1 MGFKSSEWPPPIN
14 STKTQTKTSAYGA
27 IEANCLGAKV
37 LVFENAVDDWVVS
50 DIKNGNAWE
59 KETFEAANLILQKF
73 DSGSVLDIGANCG
86 SFVLPLAVHHQ
97 NKNIIFHA
105 FEPQRML
112 FHQLC
117 GGAALNGLK
126 NIKIHNFG
134 CGTHNYSLEVTLP
147 DYLHNSSSYSLV
159 DEVIENLKNEQYYDY
174 CYKGQSETMD
184 IIDID
189 SMNLNNVVLM
199 KIDVEGMEL
208 DVLKGAQKTIENSGY
223 PVIIYESWK
232 HNWRRNISSKAD
244 EYIKELGY
252 RTIDIDLETVV
263 CLHPLNKTFLDGYQ

>member
-1 MGFKSSEWPPPIN
+1 MGFKSSEWSPPIN
-14 STKTQTKTSAYGA
+14 SAKTQTKTSAYGA

-37 LVFENAVDDWVVS
+37 LVFENAIQDGVIS
-50 DIKNGNAWE
+50 NIRTKGEWE
-59 KETFEAANLILQKF
+59 RETFEAANIILKNIQ
-73 DSGSVLDIGANCG
+73 SGSVLDVGANCG
-86 SFVLPLAVHHQ
+86 AFVLPLAVHHQ
-97 NKNIIFHA
+97 NKNITFHA

-126 NIKIHNFG
+126 NIKIHNYG
-134 CGTHNYSLEVTLP
+134 CGEHGHSIEINLP
-147 DYLHNSSSYSLV
+147 DYLRNSSGYSLA
-159 DEVIENLKNEQYYDY
+159 DDVIEKLRTEEYHNY
-174 CYKGQSETMD
+174 CYEGDLETLE
-184 IIDID
+184 IVDID
-189 SMNLNNVVLM
+189 SMGLDDVVLI

-208 DVLKGAQKTIENSGY
+208 DVLKGARKTIEKSGY
-223 PVIIYESWK
+223 PVILYESWK

-263 CLHPLNKTFLDGYQ
+263 CIHPLNKTFSDGYL